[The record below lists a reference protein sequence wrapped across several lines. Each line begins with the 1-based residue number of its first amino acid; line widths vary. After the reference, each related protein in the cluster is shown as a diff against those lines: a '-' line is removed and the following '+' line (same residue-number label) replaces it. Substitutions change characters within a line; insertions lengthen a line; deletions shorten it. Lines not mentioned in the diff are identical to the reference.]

1 MTDAPEK
8 ILGKTRTAIALLN
21 SMVICGESHSDTSEQ
36 VVKDALAELSEYTRT
51 DIADERIAELEEA
64 LESILKIPN
73 SEAAQG
79 IMKVFAHSALG
90 DKT

>member
-1 MTDAPEK
+1 MTDAPETIYAAPNLAGQMTSPYK
-8 ILGKTRTAIALLN
+8 ELITGEPAI
-21 SMVICGESHSDTSEQ
+21 
-36 VVKDALAELSEYTRT
+36 EYTRT
-51 DIADERIAELEEA
+51 DIADARIAELEEA

>member
-8 ILGKTRTAIALLN
+8 MWVFPKKDWFNAGAST
-21 SMVICGESHSDTSEQ
+21 HSIMADGA
-36 VVKDALAELSEYTRT
+36 KDVEYTRT
-51 DIADERIAELEEA
+51 DIADDRIAELEEA

>member
-1 MTDAPEK
+1 MTDSHRGDDVHNIEAV
-8 ILGKTRTAIALLN
+8 ILDTA
-21 SMVICGESHSDTSEQ
+21 
-36 VVKDALAELSEYTRT
+36 DA
-51 DIADERIAELEEA
+51 RIAELEAA

-90 DKT
+90 TKT